1 MKLHQKF
8 LILILICII
17 IFPLIELKSNAGLP
31 PHYSGYIDI
40 ELKNYN
46 NNDIK
51 INSIDNKDMNLFL
64 SDNKIK
70 TDTSSTISNNKIIIN
85 KSSTTRIEY
94 FLYENINIKP
104 ILNISIT
111 NNDGTITEITYDG
124 SSYYSEFGND
134 NPYYTFTNYDCN
146 TGKYKEN
153 KYKTII
159 TNFQNSSFEDKLFKI
174 VVAILLILLISK
186 IIYSLVQKNKHKA

>member
-51 INSIDNKDMNLFL
+51 INSIDNKDMNLIL

-85 KSSTTRIEY
+85 KSFY
-94 FLYENINIKP
+94 MK
-104 ILNISIT
+104 ISI
-111 NNDGTITEITYDG
+111 
-124 SSYYSEFGND
+124 
-134 NPYYTFTNYDCN
+134 
-146 TGKYKEN
+146 
-153 KYKTII
+153 
-159 TNFQNSSFEDKLFKI
+159 
-174 VVAILLILLISK
+174 
-186 IIYSLVQKNKHKA
+186 

>member
-51 INSIDNKDMNLFL
+51 INSIDNKDMNLIL

-70 TDTSSTISNNKIIIN
+70 TEHNQ
-85 KSSTTRIEY
+85 
-94 FLYENINIKP
+94 LAC
-104 ILNISIT
+104 IL
-111 NNDGTITEITYDG
+111 
-124 SSYYSEFGND
+124 F
-134 NPYYTFTNYDCN
+134 PLKQMKF
-146 TGKYKEN
+146 N
-153 KYKTII
+153 KYII
-159 TNFQNSSFEDKLFKI
+159 WLT
-174 VVAILLILLISK
+174 
-186 IIYSLVQKNKHKA
+186 